1 MPISLSRDQYELLL
15 SYARREREVDDLLAD
30 TQRRI
35 DQANAVR
42 RFVLNIRW
50 MARDG
55 ASPRRI
61 DIGKGWPP
69 TQQVLLK
76 MERAIAREDVDAIL
90 RAQPSTPVS
99 VNVTSDPRG
108 VVGWTEL
115 DAWDFNLN
123 T

>member
-1 MPISLSRDQYELLL
+1 MSISLSRDQYDLLL
-15 SYARREREVDDLLAD
+15 SYARRERAPDELLDD

-35 DQANAVR
+35 DAANGVR
-42 RFVLNIRW
+42 RFALNIRW
-50 MARDG
+50 MARGG
-55 ASPRRI
+55 AAPTRI

-69 TQQVLLK
+69 TQQFLLK
-76 MERAIAREDVDAIL
+76 MDRAITREDVNAIL

-115 DAWDFNLN
+115 DVWDFNLN